1 MFSLLRCCAFNLES
15 PSTARYCARRRFH
28 SKLVPDCHF
37 EWSRCRPSHR
47 SLRCPWCARLAD
59 KYAALI
65 KESLPAASRPLWLIS
80 GDSASALAWARA
92 HGLPRTD
99 VAAVLPYR
107 ASPFRRPVF
116 GRIWVTPTR
125 IVLAPGMVVRDAR
138 PAPANQLLT
147 VEQLENICEQGGVA
161 PQSVE
166 ELRQLARDSL
176 LGSGLP
182 TGRGGKY

>member
-1 MFSLLRCCAFNLES
+1 LPSVASQLEV
-15 PSTARYCARRRFH
+15 PGGGYCKIAIA
-28 SKLVPDCHF
+28 CTT
-37 EWSRCRPSHR
+37 
-47 SLRCPWCARLAD
+47 RCPWCARLAD